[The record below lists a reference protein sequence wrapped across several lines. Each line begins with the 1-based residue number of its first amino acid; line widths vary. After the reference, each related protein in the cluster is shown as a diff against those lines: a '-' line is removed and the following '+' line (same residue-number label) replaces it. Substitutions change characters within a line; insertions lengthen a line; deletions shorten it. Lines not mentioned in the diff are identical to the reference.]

1 MQNATWLNVSG
12 CPRSGTTALGK
23 ELNMSKEI
31 ALLHEH
37 LPRDLFGSIFSLF
50 NNERFHKSL
59 GAPEDYY
66 DSIICAD
73 RDTVKIIRSIFSSV
87 FNKSATIIGTK
98 CPNLHKHE
106 TLQYPAGLL
115 KKQIHITRNP
125 VAVVNSYVLK
135 GDGII
140 LDNAEH
146 AYCDWL
152 SSLNQAIENYS
163 SPDFLCLLYESFDG
177 QSNLEIAGRIASF
190 LGITQDFDLCGL
202 QASPATPGP
211 NFLDLPS
218 GGMVFDAINRLFDLE
233 NWINSYSTTLEKGR
247 MVGFP
252 LQKGEAISLNASGN
266 GWKYIQRGFYPA
278 EAEGSWTH
286 GGESILCLTPDEPLS
301 GSFAV
306 ALNVSW
312 LIEAQNEPTRFQ
324 IYLDDTLVGKSSIR
338 VGKSNGSTNLFI
350 FNVER
355 FEQTST
361 SVTVRIVVE
370 NPRNPALIG
379 ISGDNRNLGLMIRE
393 ISFVS

>member
-1 MQNATWLNVSG
+1 MQNTIWLNISG
-12 CPRSGTTALGK
+12 CPRSGTTALGA
-23 ELNMSKEI
+23 ELNKSSDI

-37 LPRDLFGSIFSLF
+37 LPRDLFGPINLLFRNEGLHIAHGAENELFQSILCTDRDLLPIVKSIFS
-50 NNERFHKSL
+50 
-59 GAPEDYY
+59 
-66 DSIICAD
+66 C
-73 RDTVKIIRSIFSSV
+73 V
-87 FNKSATIIGTK
+87 FKKTTRVIGTK
-98 CPNLHKHE
+98 CPNLHKYDTE
-106 TLQYPAGLL
+106 QYPSGLER
-115 KKQIHITRNP
+115 KQIHITRHP
-125 VAVVNSYVLK
+125 IAVVNSYIAK
-135 GDGII
+135 GDTVCV
-140 LDNAEH
+140 DDPEH
-146 AYCDWL
+146 AFCDWL
-152 SSLNQAIENYS
+152 TSLNYAIENYRT
-163 SPDFLCLLYESFDG
+163 PNFMCLLYESFDG
-177 QSNLEIAGRIASF
+177 RSNHEQAKQVASF
-190 LGITQDFDLCGL
+190 LEVTSDFDLSGL
-202 QASPATPGP
+202 RAPATHPMP
-211 NFLDLPS
+211 DFLGHPAGSRVLY
-218 GGMVFDAINRLFDLE
+218 AINRLFDLE
-233 NWINSYSTTLEKGR
+233 NWINSYSATLEKGR

-252 LQKGEAISLNASGN
+252 LQKGEAISLKASGN

-286 GGESILCLTPDEPLS
+286 GGESILCFTPDEPLS